1 MPVERWVVTGA
12 NRGIGLEFVR
22 QLLARGAEVVAGCRD
37 PGAADEL
44 RGLDRDGRLQVAAL
58 DLADAASRAAFV
70 AAVEARFAGV
80 DRLVN
85 VAGMLIPGERFG
97 AVTQD
102 AMVRTFTVNTAGTF
116 LLTQALAPRL
126 QAGRAA
132 RVASVSSG
140 MGSIAR
146 LEGFHAPSY
155 SISKTA
161 LNMASALLAQALNP
175 LGVGVLTLSPGWVRT
190 AMGGASAPLPVA
202 ASVAGMLKVI
212 DTTPGLPTGE
222 FLDHDGTPLPW

>member
-1 MPVERWVVTGA
+1 MPAMRCVVTGA

-22 QLLARGAEVVAGCRD
+22 QLLARGDEVTAGCRD
-37 PGAADEL
+37 PAAATEL
-44 RGLDRDGRLQVAAL
+44 HALAHDGRLQVVAL
-58 DLADAASRAAFV
+58 DLADDASRAAFV
-70 AAVEARFAGV
+70 AAVAARFEGIE
-80 DRLVN
+80 RLIN
-85 VAGMLIPGERFG
+85 VAGMLVSGERFG
-97 AVTQD
+97 AVAQETL
-102 AMVRTFTVNTAGTF
+102 VRTFTVNTAGTF
-116 LLTQALAPRL
+116 LLTQALAARL
-126 QAGRAA
+126 AAGRGA
-132 RVASVSSG
+132 RVASISSG

-190 AMGGASAPLPVA
+190 AMGGPSAPLPA
-202 ASVAGMLKVI
+202 ATSVAGMLATI
-212 DTTPGLPTGE
+212 DGRPGLPAGE